1 VILTFASNASR
12 IAKTQSIKGL
22 VLQLK
27 VAQVTLQ
34 QSMGGYKVP
43 NVTLLGQRVSRNGQ
57 GLPRNWIP
65 AVHRA
70 HLRNGS
76 YLHFKLWMTLFG
88 LYRVLNF
95 RGEESFSSI
104 TDPPLRSFTFL
115 LGEYSSFICTIFREL
130 ILSNKRMKKDAK
142 VFYTGFSGKQLKAAK
157 MLRTAP
163 FIISS
168 ASPASKKKK
177 DAVRHGTD
185 EFSILSTSPA
195 GILLSVLV

>member
-1 VILTFASNASR
+1 VCFASNASR
-12 IAKTQSIKGL
+12 IAKSQSIKGL

-76 YLHFKLWMTLFG
+76 IFHFKLWMTLFG

-95 RGEESFSSI
+95 KGKESFSSI
-104 TDPPLRSFTFL
+104 TDPPLRTFTYL
-115 LGEYSSFICTIFREL
+115 LGEYSSFVCTVFRQL
-130 ILSNKRMKKDAK
+130 VIKKFKRAK
-142 VFYTGFSGKQLKAAK
+142 VFHTGFSGQQLKAQK
-157 MLRTAP
+157 MLKTAP

-168 ASPASKKKK
+168 ASPSSKKKK
-177 DAVRHGTD
+177 DAVRSGTT

-195 GILLSVLV
+195 GILLSVIV